1 MEMYPNHAP
10 PVAAVIASASSI
22 SPAAAPNC
30 PACTCTAAR

>member
-1 MEMYPNHAP
+1 MYPKGAL
-10 PVAAVIASASSI
+10 PVAAAIASASSI